1 MSKTNLKKY
10 RDKYKQV
17 TLYLSH
23 EEAATLEELIQEEE
37 SMIKDLRNK
46 LRSRLGVLNILREDL
61 KNETKRTEEGSP
73 YYE

>member
-1 MSKTNLKKY
+1 MKSNYIMNLE
-10 RDKYKQV
+10 R
-17 TLYLSH
+17 
-23 EEAATLEELIQEEE
+23 LIQEEE

-61 KNETKRTEEGSP
+61 KNEIKRTEEGRA